1 VKILR
6 YSRKKREGTGYKLLV
21 VSLIIIMFVVF
32 LIGIQIGRVIQGN
45 EKIGGGT
52 VVKGIP
58 SEEDTLR
65 QRIKEDIEKMRGQ
78 MSEELRRELDKED
91 KQKLE
96 KKKVVKTPTENTLK
110 RREIQG
116 RVEHPPSPA
125 PKKALSPVIKKHLFF
140 QVGVFSVDKNART
153 LKRKLERQRIPV
165 KIELVKQKDGSL
177 LRKVLAGP
185 FYPSERSKYEKKLNH
200 ITRGKVIP
208 VMR

>member
-1 VKILR
+1 MKILR
-6 YSRKKREGTGYKLLV
+6 YSRKNREGTGYKFLV

-45 EKIGGGT
+45 EKMGGGT

-91 KQKLE
+91 NQKLE
-96 KKKVVKTPTENTLK
+96 EKKVVKTPAEDISK
-110 RREIQG
+110 RIKIQKS
-116 RVEHPPSPA
+116 VEHPPSPE
-125 PKKALSPVIKKHLFF
+125 KSVSPVIKKQLFF
-140 QVGVFSVDKNART
+140 QVGVFSVDRNART
-153 LKRKLERQRIPV
+153 LKRKLEKQRIPV
-165 KIELVKQKDGSL
+165 KIELLKQKDGSL
-177 LRKVLAGP
+177 LRKVIAGP
-185 FYPSERSKYEKKLNH
+185 FYPSEQKKYEKKLNH